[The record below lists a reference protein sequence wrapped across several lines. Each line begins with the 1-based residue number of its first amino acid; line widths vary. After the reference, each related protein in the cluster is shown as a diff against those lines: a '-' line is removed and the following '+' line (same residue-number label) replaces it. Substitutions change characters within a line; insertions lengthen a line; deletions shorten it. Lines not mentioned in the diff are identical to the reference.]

1 MHRAL
6 IAALGLG
13 AGGLE
18 DESGFHDI
26 AAHLSTTERRA
37 AAAERRTLD
46 RYAAAVL
53 ESRAGELFEARIVGV
68 QRFGLF
74 LRLAGEGADGILP
87 VGALGGEYFRHDAR
101 RHTLAGSATGRIFSL
116 GDILSVRLTAAD
128 PVSGGVVLAL
138 GEGG

>member
-13 AGGLE
+13 VGGLR

-26 AAHLSTTERRA
+26 AAHISTTERRA
-37 AAAERRTLD
+37 AAAERRALD
-46 RYAAAVL
+46 RYAAALL
-53 ESRAGELFEARIVGV
+53 EGRAGEAFEARIVGV

-87 VGALGGEYFRHDAR
+87 TAALGGEYFRHDG
-101 RHTLAGSATGRIFSL
+101 RHTLTGSATGRAFRL
-116 GDILSVRLTAAD
+116 GDTLSVRLTAAD